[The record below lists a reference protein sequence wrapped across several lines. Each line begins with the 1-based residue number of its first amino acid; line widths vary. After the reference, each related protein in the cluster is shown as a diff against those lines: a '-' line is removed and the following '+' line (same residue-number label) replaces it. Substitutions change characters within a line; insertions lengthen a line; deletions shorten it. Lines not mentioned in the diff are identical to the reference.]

1 MKKLILF
8 SAFFLSSLTIQASY
22 NDFDCYVKNFT
33 VLSEDSKGDKQF
45 IEANLKK
52 RFIIDISEQEVIVT
66 SISDTFKSSTK
77 KFNIFYKNE
86 FFGTISARTAR
97 SDETLVINPTTGQA
111 TISIQGGFYLNA
123 WLLDCKK

>member
-1 MKKLILF
+1 M
-8 SAFFLSSLTIQASY
+8 
-22 NDFDCYVKNFT
+22 
-33 VLSEDSKGDKQF
+33 LSEESNGDKQF

-52 RFIIDISEQEVIVT
+52 RFIIGISEQEVIVT
-66 SISDTFKSSTK
+66 SISDIFESSTK

-86 FFGTISARTAR
+86 FFGTISARNAR
-97 SDETLVINPTTGQA
+97 SDETIVINPTTGKA